1 MSRFKAAP
9 YYQQLVD
16 LQDAYLDQVDAI
28 LGGLATPN
36 ERLASVEE
44 IRRQIGC
51 LLAEMIDRKRLIQ
64 YDLAAQA
71 ILDELNRP
79 RTEEYKP

>member
-1 MSRFKAAP
+1 MSRFNAAP
-9 YYQQLVD
+9 RYQRLVE

-28 LGGLATPN
+28 LGGLATPD

-64 YDLAAQA
+64 ADRAAQT
-71 ILDELNRP
+71 ILDQLNRP
-79 RTEEYKP
+79 RMEEDKH